1 MSQNNIDFIGRDIKM
16 NADLSDIEADRTDI
30 STVEGNA
37 NLAQAV
43 LLRLRCPVGA
53 LPLQPQFGSRL
64 SQMLGKG
71 QSSENEYIAH
81 MMVGEALMKEPR
93 QVSVDNMTI
102 RYRADELSIS
112 FTVIGINTSGVAEVN
127 FSLRV

>member
-1 MSQNNIDFIGRDIKM
+1 LSQNDADFIGKDIKM
-16 NADLSDIEADRTDI
+16 NSDLSDIETGGTDI
-30 STVEGNA
+30 STIEGND

-81 MMVGEALMKEPR
+81 MMVGEALMKETR

-102 RYRADELSIS
+102 KYSADELNIS
-112 FTVIGINTSGVAEVN
+112 FTVIGINTAGLAEVN
-127 FSLRV
+127 LSLKV